1 MYCIQNW
8 LLNDALFM
16 TNVNSSKITVI
27 LEHTILV
34 HNCSVQL
41 THIDKVYITLIK
53 NLILVLMSTDLIKK
67 FLPRMMMWRN
77 TELNS
82 MTDRMSKWQM
92 MIGIL
97 NLLWNKWMEMIIIQL
112 SYHSNVLQTT
122 VTVEKVILLKWV
134 TPTLAWLI
142 KMILMEKALEIDREV
157 LKFEDF

>member
-1 MYCIQNW
+1 
-8 LLNDALFM
+8 M
-16 TNVNSSKITVI
+16 T
-27 LEHTILV
+27 E
-34 HNCSVQL
+34 
-41 THIDKVYITLIK
+41 
-53 NLILVLMSTDLIKK
+53 
-67 FLPRMMMWRN
+67 
-77 TELNS
+77 
-82 MTDRMSKWQM
+82 RMSEWQM

-122 VTVEKVILLKWV
+122 VTVEQVILLKWV

>member
-1 MYCIQNW
+1 MYWNQNW

-41 THIDKVYITLIK
+41 THIDKVYITLISI
-53 NLILVLMSTDLIKK
+53 LLVLMSTDLITKL
-67 FLPRMMMWRN
+67 LPEVMILRN
-77 TELNS
+77 TELNY
-82 MTDRMSKWQM
+82 MTDQMSEWQK
-92 MIGIL
+92 MIGML
-97 NLLWNKWMEMIIIQL
+97 SLSQNKWMEMIIIQF

-122 VTVEKVILLKWV
+122 VIVEQVNLLKWV
-134 TPTLAWLI
+134 TPTLAWFL
-142 KMILMEKALEIDREV
+142 KVILMEKALEIDREI